1 MILHF
6 LIMLVGCA
14 GSGAL
19 GWHVKGWHCRRMNPS
34 CPDGQPERVEAWKA
48 EWRREHPASRVE
60 RHGTTEVVTPELVA
74 KTLLD
79 EAERAGVPLPNT
91 NGVTTK
97 VTNTRRKT

>member
-19 GWHVKGWHCRRMNPS
+19 GWYAKGWHCRRMNPS

-48 EWRREHPASRVE
+48 EWRRQNPASLVE
-60 RHGTTEVVTPELVA
+60 RHGTTEIATLDNLREAGAPLRIEPTPTTGVA
-74 KTLLD
+74 N
-79 EAERAGVPLPNT
+79 P
-91 NGVTTK
+91 
-97 VTNTRRKT
+97 RRKVP